1 LKIKICG
8 ITNIEDA
15 FLVERFGA
23 NAVGFIFHEKS
34 RRYISPDNAS
44 EIIKKLSP
52 FTLKVG
58 VFVNE
63 KVQEI
68 NKISSQIKLNV
79 VQLHGDKSPDMIAK
93 IDFPVIK
100 SFRING
106 VFDFKVLNK
115 YKNVSFLFD
124 SYSKEEYGGT
134 GKIFNWDLIPKE
146 LNGNFILAGGITI
159 DNLKEVFSEVKP
171 KAIDVSSSLEKSPGI
186 KDHLKVKEF
195 FQRFNSLR
203 SLQC

>member
-1 LKIKICG
+1 MKVKICG
-8 ITNIEDA
+8 ITNLDDA
-15 FLVERFGA
+15 LLAETLGA
-23 NAVGFIFHEKS
+23 SAVGFIFHKKS
-34 RRYISPDNAS
+34 KRYISPENAS
-44 EIIKKLSP
+44 EIINKLSP

-63 KVQEI
+63 EPEAI
-68 NKISSQIKLNV
+68 NKISTRIKLNV
-79 VQLHGDKSPDMIAK
+79 VQLHGDETYNIIEK
-93 IDFPVIK
+93 IDLPVIK

-106 VFDFKVLNK
+106 VFDFTVLNN

-134 GKIFNWDLIPKE
+134 GKNFNWDLIPTE
-146 LNGNFILAGGITI
+146 LKGNFILAGGISI
-159 DNLKEVFSEVKP
+159 DNIKEVFSKVKP

-195 FQRFNSLR
+195 FKRFNSIR
-203 SLQC
+203 SL